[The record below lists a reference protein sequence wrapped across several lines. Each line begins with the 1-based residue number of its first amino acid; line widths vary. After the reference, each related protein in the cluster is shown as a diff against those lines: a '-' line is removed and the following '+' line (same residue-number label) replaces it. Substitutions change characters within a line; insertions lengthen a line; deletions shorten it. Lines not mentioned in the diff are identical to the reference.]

1 MKKRKDYL
9 KPRLTGARFDG
20 HTIPLEVL
28 KDWAAFEDL
37 IVATAKWLYKSHN
50 PTRGRVP
57 RNFTRD
63 FSINLSAVENGSAIP
78 VLQMEVDEDLAGEVN
93 TEYFERAR
101 ETVIV
106 AIGKA
111 AANDSSFAELL
122 PPNYAQYF
130 DKFGRSLRDDEAF
143 QFQSGGA
150 DYNISYT
157 RDVRKRIVVAETGE
171 WKEEELIRGSLS
183 GVDAKTKTFDLDV
196 LGGARVSATYLP
208 EISDAVIDSLKTYDR
223 GGRFL
228 VGGTAVRDDADR
240 LIKIESVS
248 RVESLDELDVVWRI
262 SEFADFKDGWYD
274 GEQGKAPS
282 RAGLNWL
289 GSTWDAMWSELP
301 LPYLYPTVTG
311 GLEAEWESEG
321 EQASLT
327 IDIDNK
333 VGVWVSSL
341 DPFDVPETRFDLS
354 KEDGWRQLEEAVSEF
369 YGNGSA
375 A

>member
-130 DKFGRSLRDDEAF
+130 DRFGRSLRDGEAF

-171 WKEEELIRGSLS
+171 WKEEELIRGLLS
-183 GVDAKTKTFDLDV
+183 GVDAKAKTFELDV

-208 EISDAVIDSLKTYDR
+208 DISDAVIDSLRTYDR
-223 GGRFL
+223 GGRSL
-228 VGGTAVRDDADR
+228 IAGTAVRDDADR
-240 LIKIESVS
+240 LIKIENVS
-248 RVESLDELDVVWRI
+248 RVESLDDLDVVWRI
-262 SEFADFKDGWYD
+262 SEFAELKDGWYD
-274 GEQGKAPS
+274 GDQGKAPS
-282 RAGLNWL
+282 STGLNWL
-289 GSTWDAMWSELP
+289 ASTWDAMWSELP
-301 LPYLYPTVTG
+301 FPYLYPNVTG
-311 GLEAEWESEG
+311 GLEAEWESKG

-327 IDIDNK
+327 VDIDNK
-333 VGVWVSSL
+333 AGLWVSSL
-341 DPFDVPETRFDLS
+341 DPFDASETHFDLS
-354 KEDGWRQLEEAVSEF
+354 KEDGWRQLEEAVSKF

-375 A
+375 V

>member
-9 KPRLTGARFDG
+9 KPRLTGTRFDD

-37 IVATAKWLYKSHN
+37 IVATAKWLYKSQN

-63 FSINLSAVENGSAIP
+63 FSINLSAVEDGSAIP
-78 VLQMEVDEDLAGEVN
+78 ILQMEVDEDLAGEKN

-130 DKFGRSLRDDEAF
+130 DRFGRSLREGEAF

-171 WKEEELIRGSLS
+171 WKEEELIRGLLS
-183 GVDAKTKTFDLDV
+183 GVDAKTKTFELDV

-223 GGRFL
+223 GGRSL
-228 VGGTAVRDDADR
+228 IAGTAVRDDADR
-240 LIKIESVS
+240 LIKIENVS

-262 SEFADFKDGWYD
+262 SEFYELKDGWYD
-274 GEQGKAPS
+274 GDQGKAPS
-282 RAGLNWL
+282 RTGLNWL
-289 GSTWDAMWSELP
+289 ASTWDATWSELP
-301 LPYLYPTVTG
+301 LPYLYPTVSG
-311 GLEAEWESEG
+311 GLEAEWESKG

-341 DPFDVPETRFDLS
+341 DSLEASETRFDLS
-354 KEDGWRQLEEAVSEF
+354 SEDGWRQLEEAVSKF